1 MKLGAE
7 PKKVVILAVLL
18 AVAAV
23 LIYNNILSA
32 PDYGAPS
39 RTAAPSAATPPK
51 PAPNAPPSA
60 PASAAPAP
68 PRTTTPRSSASS
80 RAAAQEFRP
89 SLRRR
94 DSAEPL
100 DALTADPTLR
110 LDLLARLKD
119 VRVSGGARSLFEFGQ
134 PPPPKVPEPKILPKP
149 VETAKE
155 TKPEENKSDIKPPK
169 PPPPPIPLKFYGYSA
184 TRGAGTRRAF
194 FLKGDEIL
202 VAAEGDLID
211 NRFKVVRI
219 GLNSAVVQDMQ
230 YEDHRQTLVLEEPPP
245 PA

>member
-1 MKLGAE
+1 VKLGAE

-18 AVAAV
+18 VIAAV

-39 RTAAPSAATPPK
+39 RTAAPSAPPPK
-51 PAPNAPPSA
+51 PAANAPPST
-60 PASAAPAP
+60 PASAVPAP
-68 PRTTTPRSSASS
+68 PRMTAPRGNASS

-100 DALTADPTLR
+100 DALAADPTLR

-149 VETAKE
+149 AQTA
-155 TKPEENKSDIKPPK
+155 PASH
-169 PPPPPIPLKFYGYSA
+169 SA
-184 TRGAGTRRAF
+184 QVLRLFRRP
-194 FLKGDEIL
+194 G
-202 VAAEGDLID
+202 
-211 NRFKVVRI
+211 RR
-219 GLNSAVVQDMQ
+219 
-230 YEDHRQTLVLEEPPP
+230 
-245 PA
+245 PAPRLLPQGR

>member
-1 MKLGAE
+1 VKLGAE

-18 AVAAV
+18 VIAAV

-39 RTAAPSAATPPK
+39 RTAAPSAPPPK
-51 PAPNAPPSA
+51 PAANAPPST
-60 PASAAPAP
+60 PASAVPAP
-68 PRTTTPRSSASS
+68 PRMTAPRGNASS

-100 DALTADPTLR
+100 DALAADPTLR

-155 TKPEENKSDIKPPK
+155 TRPEENKSEVKPPK

-184 TRGAGTRRAF
+184 ARGAGPRRAF

-202 VAAEGDLID
+202 VAGEGDLID